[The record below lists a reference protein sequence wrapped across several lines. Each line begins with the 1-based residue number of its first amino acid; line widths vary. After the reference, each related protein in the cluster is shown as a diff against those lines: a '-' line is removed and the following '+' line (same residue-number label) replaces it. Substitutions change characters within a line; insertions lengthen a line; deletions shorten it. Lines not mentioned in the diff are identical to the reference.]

1 MMEGRA
7 QAEGL
12 TLTVAAMPESL
23 AVVRQALAGFAEGMG
38 FDEDAIASLKT
49 IVTEACM
56 NAIVHAYP
64 NDDSGPIDV
73 AAYPRPDGLEVT
85 VSDHGEGFQPRPAD
99 PDEPSMRIGLPLI
112 AALSDGFEIRGG
124 PGDGTELRMRLNFEP
139 TNGTVEDTGPARETV
154 GTVLTIPP
162 GEQARP
168 VLSRVIGA
176 LATRLDFSIDQLSDT
191 VLLGDAVVAHDASD
205 FLNRMVG
212 IELLDGDGRL
222 DFRIGPLVEGGSERI
237 LESLEIPGV
246 GSLRQL
252 ATDVKVT
259 RAPSRSTD
267 QRDAEYLLVVI
278 DPRA

>member
-1 MMEGRA
+1 MMEARA
-7 QAEGL
+7 QGEGL
-12 TLTVAAMPESL
+12 TLTVAAMPENL
-23 AVVRQALAGFAEGMG
+23 AVVRQALAGFAESLG
-38 FDEDAIASLKT
+38 FDEDATASLKT

-64 NDDSGPIDV
+64 DDDLGPIDV
-73 AAYPRPDGLEVT
+73 AAYPLEEGLEV
-85 VSDHGEGFQPRPAD
+85 VVRDHGEGFQPRPAD

-124 PGDGTELRMRLNFEP
+124 PGEGTELRMRLNFEP
-139 TNGTVEDTGPARETV
+139 SNGDVEDVGASREAIGTVI
-154 GTVLTIPP
+154 TIPP
-162 GEQARP
+162 GESARP

-205 FLNRMVG
+205 FLDRMVG

-222 DFRIGPLVEGGSERI
+222 DFRIGPLVDGGSERI
-237 LESLEIPGV
+237 LEGLEIPGV

-252 ATDVKVT
+252 ATDVQVT
-259 RAPSRSTD
+259 RAPSRFSA
-267 QRDAEYLLVVI
+267 QQDAEYLLVVI
-278 DPRA
+278 DPSA